1 VINKFPKVQNFYSFQ
16 KDSEPYTL
24 FEVNKEIIL
33 RFHNLL
39 SKLESQS
46 QTILC
51 TRGDSKKDTAEHNN
65 FFNYD
70 LNKVFIVGGKANY
83 NFSDE
88 VESIYKHTHIE
99 NKNIL
104 KNQLN
109 TLIEKANAAMNTRE
123 EEFSIKTLE
132 YFTNLE
138 LDKFDIESLLKLKV
152 FFLSFFHTDGRLREL
167 SNKTPFLSMTYGS
180 EKFSIARKFA
190 LGKENPKEK
199 AFLYLYSL
207 NAGDPYYM
215 KTNNLSKELNKMG
228 AKWHYDK
235 YHEILLINGM
245 FPHYMLGI
253 FEVEK
258 NKTPKFVINPYLHEI
273 LEKNEQFD
281 YVNGLPINQK
291 NFAEYAESLGYKNY
305 YFTTKDNKAYTS
317 NINNTEQEEV
327 IKP

>member
-1 VINKFPKVQNFYSFQ
+1 MINKFPKVQNFYSFQ

-24 FEVNKEIIL
+24 FEVKKEIIL

-39 SKLESQS
+39 DKLESQS

-51 TRGDSKKDTAEHNN
+51 TRGDSKKDTAEHND
-65 FFNYD
+65 FFKDN

-88 VESIYKHTHIE
+88 VKSIYKHTYIE

-109 TLIEKANAAMNTRE
+109 TLIGKANNAMNTRE
-123 EEFSIKTLE
+123 EEFSIKTLK
-132 YFTNLE
+132 YFSNLE

-152 FFLSFFHTDGRLREL
+152 FFLSFFHTDSRLREL
-167 SNKTPFLSMTYGS
+167 SSKTPFLSMTYGS

-190 LGKENPKEK
+190 LGKENQKEK

-207 NAGDPYYM
+207 NTGDPYYM
-215 KTNNLSKELNKMG
+215 KTNNLSKELNKIG
-228 AKWHYDK
+228 ARWHYDK

-253 FEVEK
+253 TEVEK
-258 NKTPKFVINPYLHEI
+258 NKTPKFIINPYLYEI
-273 LEKNEQFD
+273 LENNEQFD
-281 YVNGLPINQK
+281 YINGLPINQE
-291 NFAEYAESLGYKNY
+291 NFAEYAKRLGYKNY
-305 YFTTKDNKAYTS
+305 YFTTKDNKVYA
-317 NINNTEQEEV
+317 NDANNTEQEEV
-327 IKP
+327 IRP